1 LHQLI
6 AKALSIHFAAKGL
19 LIKVMIPQ
27 LSPGSF
33 DHLKVRHLILAN
45 LAITVGLGIL
55 LGTLRINPESSF
67 FMPIVY
73 IFSMTATCVW
83 AWRRCQHLQINVS
96 DVIGKLPTK
105 VSWLKIIGLT
115 VLVLAFSLG
124 SGLVFLSLLSYLFP
138 SLVTIFTQS
147 SKVGDL
153 AASASLA
160 DKVWLFL
167 VLVVFAPLTEEF
179 LFRGIIL
186 NRWSQKWGMAKSLLA
201 TSLFFGFLHANPVGL
216 SMFGLVMGLLYLR
229 TQTLWIPVICHTLNN
244 LVVFLV
250 TATSNSDVERNPDL
264 VLASLRMAG
273 WFGALL
279 LAISLPILLLFI
291 KKNFPKRN
299 HLPA

>member
-1 LHQLI
+1 
-6 AKALSIHFAAKGL
+6 
-19 LIKVMIPQ
+19 MIPQ

-55 LGTLRINPESSF
+55 LGTLRISPESSF
-67 FMPIVY
+67 FTPIVY

-96 DVIGKLPTK
+96 DVIGKLPAK

-124 SGLVFLSLLSYLFP
+124 SGLVLLSLLSYLFP
-138 SLVTIFTQS
+138 SLVMIFTQS
-147 SKVGDL
+147 SKVEDL
-153 AASASLA
+153 AASAALA
-160 DKVWLFL
+160 DKVGLFL

>member
-1 LHQLI
+1 
-6 AKALSIHFAAKGL
+6 
-19 LIKVMIPQ
+19 MISQ

-33 DHLKVRHLILAN
+33 NHLKVRHLILAN
-45 LAITVGLGIL
+45 LAITAGLGIL
-55 LGTLRINPESSF
+55 LGMLRLNPDSSF
-67 FMPIVY
+67 FVPIVY
-73 IFSMTATCVW
+73 IVSMTTTCVW

>member
-1 LHQLI
+1 
-6 AKALSIHFAAKGL
+6 
-19 LIKVMIPQ
+19 MIPQ

-55 LGTLRINPESSF
+55 LGTLRISPESSF
-67 FMPIVY
+67 FTPIVY

-96 DVIGKLPTK
+96 DVIGKLPAK

-124 SGLVFLSLLSYLFP
+124 SGLVLLSLLSYLFP
-138 SLVTIFTQS
+138 SLVMIFTQS
-147 SKVGDL
+147 SKVEDL
-153 AASASLA
+153 AASAALA
-160 DKVWLFL
+160 DKVGLFL

-186 NRWSQKWGMAKSLLA
+186 NRWSQKWGMAKSLL
-201 TSLFFGFLHANPVGL
+201 TSSLFFGFLHANPVGL

>member
-1 LHQLI
+1 
-6 AKALSIHFAAKGL
+6 
-19 LIKVMIPQ
+19 MIPQ

-55 LGTLRINPESSF
+55 LGTLRISPESSF
-67 FMPIVY
+67 FTPIVY

-96 DVIGKLPTK
+96 DVIGKLPAK

-124 SGLVFLSLLSYLFP
+124 SGLVLLSLLSYLFP
-138 SLVTIFTQS
+138 SLVMIFTQS
-147 SKVGDL
+147 SKVEDL
-153 AASASLA
+153 AASAALA
-160 DKVWLFL
+160 DKVGLFL

-186 NRWSQKWGMAKSLLA
+186 NRWSQKWGMAKSLL
-201 TSLFFGFLHANPVGL
+201 TSSLFFGFLHANPVGL

-299 HLPA
+299 HLPV

>member
-1 LHQLI
+1 
-6 AKALSIHFAAKGL
+6 
-19 LIKVMIPQ
+19 MISQ

-33 DHLKVRHLILAN
+33 NHLKVRHLILAN
-45 LAITVGLGIL
+45 LAITAGLGIL
-55 LGTLRINPESSF
+55 LGMLRLNPDSSF
-67 FMPIVY
+67 FVPIVY
-73 IFSMTATCVW
+73 IVSMMTTCVW
-83 AWRRCQHLQINVS
+83 AWRRCWQLQINVTEI
-96 DVIGKLPTK
+96 IGKLPTK
-105 VSWLKIIGLT
+105 MPWFKIIGLT
-115 VLVLAFSLG
+115 ILVLAFSLG

-138 SLVTIFTQS
+138 SLVMIFTQS
-147 SKVGDL
+147 SKVEDL
-153 AASASLA
+153 AASAALA
-160 DKVWLFL
+160 DKVGLFL

-201 TSLFFGFLHANPVGL
+201 TSLFFGCLHANPVGL

-250 TATSNSDVERNPDL
+250 TVTPNSDVERNPDL

-273 WFGALL
+273 WLGAAL

-291 KKNFPKRN
+291 KKNFPKQN
-299 HLPA
+299 NLPT